1 MVLGHLP
8 GNAWKLSK
16 SEFSSIGPGSERV
29 LHVGISDQKQ
39 ELCVQIAMG
48 IRFMEVEEI
57 WRRSQNLLEDLGE
70 WTVHGVCDNWLRK
83 AQLNYTIDHPKDI
96 QFYKPK
102 VGELIDRACVPFWT
116 HYATVA
122 DLNRDWNSR
131 PFEFHHDGTDAL
143 HHAMRSLIAAKL
155 VNNPEFSKLITSRRA
170 EVTRELNISLQQRGL
185 DQFDKLVAWLRK
197 PEV

>member
-96 QFYKPK
+96 QFYNSHF
-102 VGELIDRACVPFWT
+102 GDNLSSFWKEQ
-116 HYATVA
+116 
-122 DLNRDWNSR
+122 L
-131 PFEFHHDGTDAL
+131 
-143 HHAMRSLIAAKL
+143 L
-155 VNNPEFSKLITSRRA
+155 VFCHI
-170 EVTRELNISLQQRGL
+170 
-185 DQFDKLVAWLRK
+185 
-197 PEV
+197 